1 MFSNNPSESEKDFV
15 LACDI
20 CFYQTKCGRVYGF
33 SPNQSGDQETHRLEN
48 LSMAKRKTK
57 SDEVVSTVSLETPV
71 ENMETPVEPP
81 VRKSRKVKTEK
92 METEK
97 TACSSSDEESLL
109 LVADSEVKAA
119 EPTESLHEVTKTETE
134 EPEPFR
140 IAAIPCKPLEPDGDD
155 SVIQLVP
162 DTEVHSQA
170 ESYDE
175 PEPFR
180 VVDVPPNSISS
191 DDYDACQ
198 SITVPATEKRKDEGY
213 LRLNKPKLGMLMV
226 KPDLADCVESS
237 DVTLVDGSDENDSY
251 ESQSDTDDSA
261 QQDMD
266 DFFIVHRRVSSDDV
280 PQDSDEPDVMVPD
293 DFIDEPSDPLDD
305 GDVEEEPCD
314 TDSSSYPSCFGAP
327 VCPVSICK
335 GVSDLP
341 FVKKSSSDKC
351 YLVPDGKNEK
361 LRFERSYTV
370 RKSRPY
376 RRDVNFELED
386 TCIADMPYYCFDGH
400 VVGMAYEFDPLS
412 GMYENEVYTTRGVYS
427 FRTCSELPERSCSY
441 DDFFQTILNSVIL
454 YDAEFT
460 PLCDL
465 SGYDC
470 DSVDSECDDI
480 SVVCMGVLEVCG
492 VRYGMRSDCTVD
504 FESVIRALWEIIN
517 TDDSDEDLGFYRA
530 YFKRLGD

>member
-1 MFSNNPSESEKDFV
+1 
-15 LACDI
+15 
-20 CFYQTKCGRVYGF
+20 
-33 SPNQSGDQETHRLEN
+33 
-48 LSMAKRKTK
+48 MAKRKTK
-57 SDEVVSTVSLETPV
+57 SDEIVSTVSLETPV
-71 ENMETPVEPP
+71 ENMETSVETPVETS
-81 VRKSRKVKTEK
+81 VRKSKKVKTEK
-92 METEK
+92 TEK
-97 TACSSSDEESLL
+97 AEKAACPSSDVESLP
-109 LVADSEVKAA
+109 LVADSEVQAT
-119 EPTESLHEVTKTETE
+119 EPQESLHDATETVTE

-140 IAAIPCKPLEPDGDD
+140 IAAVPGKPQESDDDD

-162 DTEVHSQA
+162 DTNVPTQA
-170 ESYDE
+170 EADAE
-175 PEPFR
+175 QEPFR
-180 VVDVPPNSISS
+180 VVDVPPNSVSS
-191 DDYDACQ
+191 DDYDARQ
-198 SITVPATEKRKDEGY
+198 SISVPVTEKRKDEGY

-226 KPDLADCVESS
+226 KPELEDSVESN
-237 DVTLVDGSDENDSY
+237 DVSLVGESDENDSD
-251 ESQSDTDDSA
+251 ESQPDAEDAA

-266 DFFIVHRRVSSDDV
+266 DFFVVHRHVSSDDV
-280 PQDSDEPDVMVPD
+280 PQDCADSGEPDEMIPDETD
-293 DFIDEPSDPLDD
+293 DFVDDFVDEPSDYLDD
-305 GDVEEEPCD
+305 DDVEEEPCD
-314 TDSSSYPSCFGAP
+314 QDNSSYPSCLESP
-327 VCPVSICK
+327 VCPVFVCK

-370 RKSRPY
+370 KKSRPY
-376 RRDVNFELED
+376 RRDLNYELED

-400 VVGMAYEFDPLS
+400 VVGMAHEFDPLS
-412 GMYENEVYTTRGVYS
+412 GMYMNEVYTTRGVYS
-427 FRTCSELPERSCSY
+427 FRTCSELPERSGSY
-441 DDFFQTILNSVIL
+441 DDFFQTILNTIIL

-470 DSVDSECDDI
+470 TSVDSECDDI

-530 YFKRLGD
+530 YFKLLGD

>member
-1 MFSNNPSESEKDFV
+1 
-15 LACDI
+15 
-20 CFYQTKCGRVYGF
+20 
-33 SPNQSGDQETHRLEN
+33 
-48 LSMAKRKTK
+48 MAKRKTK
-57 SDEVVSTVSLETPV
+57 SDEIVSTVSLETPV

-81 VRKSRKVKTEK
+81 VETTVRKSRKVKTEK
-92 METEK
+92 TKAEK
-97 TACSSSDEESLL
+97 ITCPSSDVESLSF
-109 LVADSEVKAA
+109 VADSEVEA
-119 EPTESLHEVTKTETE
+119 TEMQASWHDVTETATD

-140 IAAIPCKPLEPDGDD
+140 IAAVPGKPKESDGDD

-162 DTEVHSQA
+162 DTEVPAQA

-180 VVDVPPNSISS
+180 VVDVPPNSIAS

-198 SITVPATEKRKDEGY
+198 SISVPVTEKRKDEGY

-226 KPDLADCVESS
+226 KQELEDSVEID
-237 DVTLVDGSDENDSY
+237 DVSLVSESDESDS
-251 ESQSDTDDSA
+251 DADDAA

-266 DFFIVHRRVSSDDV
+266 DFFVVHRRVSSDDV
-280 PQDSDEPDVMVPD
+280 PQDSSDSDEMVPD
-293 DFIDEPSDPLDD
+293 EMVPGDFI
-305 GDVEEEPCD
+305 EEPCD
-314 TDSSSYPSCFGAP
+314 YLDDDEVEEPCDQDNSSYPSCLEAP
-327 VCPVSICK
+327 VCPVFVCK
-335 GVSDLP
+335 GVFDLP

-370 RKSRPY
+370 KKSRPY
-376 RRDVNFELED
+376 KRDLKSELED
-386 TCIADMPYYCFDGH
+386 TCIADMPYYCVDGH
-400 VVGMAYEFDPLS
+400 VVGMAHDFDPLS
-412 GMYENEVYTTRGVYS
+412 GMYMNEVYTTRGVYS
-427 FRTCSELPERSCSY
+427 FRTCSELPERSVSY

-465 SGYDC
+465 SGYD
-470 DSVDSECDDI
+470 DSSVDSECDDI

-492 VRYGMRSDCTVD
+492 VRYGMRSDCMVD

-517 TDDSDEDLGFYRA
+517 TEDSDEDLGFYRA
-530 YFKRLGD
+530 YFQLLGD